1 MDAWRSGALL
11 TNCHFSC
18 SRLVL
23 FFALVFSSVPAAWMR
38 WQISSFCSLFLVEQ
52 PIRGIGHRASILSLL
67 TSSFS
72 MIILLYCSLELFVQ
86 IYCPSLIVFLGF
98 VLVSLEGD

>member
-1 MDAWRSGALL
+1 
-11 TNCHFSC
+11 
-18 SRLVL
+18 
-23 FFALVFSSVPAAWMR
+23 MR

-52 PIRGIGHRASILSLL
+52 TIRGIGHRASILSLL

-72 MIILLYCSLELFVQ
+72 MTILLYCSLELFVQ
-86 IYCPSLIVFLGF
+86 IYCTSLIVFLGF